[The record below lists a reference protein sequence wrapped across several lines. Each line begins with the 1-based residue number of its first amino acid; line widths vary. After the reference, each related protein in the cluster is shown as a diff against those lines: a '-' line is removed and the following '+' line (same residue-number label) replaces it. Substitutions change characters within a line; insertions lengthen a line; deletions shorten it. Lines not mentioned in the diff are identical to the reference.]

1 LDSLHGALP
10 KCLDESAVRP
20 RQFVFGNS
28 RTNESSMYFLT
39 IGEGKENLRKLG
51 VEVLCG
57 GAKEILFEQI

>member
-1 LDSLHGALP
+1 
-10 KCLDESAVRP
+10 
-20 RQFVFGNS
+20 
-28 RTNESSMYFLT
+28 MYFLT